1 MPVKYL
7 KELLIRFF
15 ESESTGC
22 WMTFLSIKKSRVSNL
37 PILPFP
43 AMNG

>member
-22 WMTFLSIKKSRVSNL
+22 WMTFLSNKMSLSIQATAKK
-37 PILPFP
+37 P
-43 AMNG
+43 